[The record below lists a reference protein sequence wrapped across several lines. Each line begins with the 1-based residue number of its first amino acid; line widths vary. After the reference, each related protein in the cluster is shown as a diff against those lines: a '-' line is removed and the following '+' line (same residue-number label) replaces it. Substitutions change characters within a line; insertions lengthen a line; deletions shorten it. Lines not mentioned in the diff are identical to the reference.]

1 MPGWCAVSKNG
12 RRRWP
17 CLELALKLSPE
28 QMKAVSARR
37 PNVRSRLV
45 RSQHEFLSIRTIATA
60 KALQMHAAREAPQP
74 RSAPKPVVSLHS
86 ELPWLIRVFQIS

>member
-1 MPGWCAVSKNG
+1 MSGWCAVSKNG

-17 CLELALKLSPE
+17 CLELALKLSPDE
-28 QMKAVSARR
+28 GGVSAWT

-45 RSQHEFLSIRTIATA
+45 SSQHEFLSIRTIVTA
-60 KALQMHAAREAPQP
+60 KALQTHAAREAPQP
-74 RSAPKPVVSLHS
+74 RSATNPVVSLHS

>member
-1 MPGWCAVSKNG
+1 MSGWCAVSKNG

-37 PNVRSRLV
+37 PNVHSMLV
-45 RSQHEFLSIRTIATA
+45 CSQHEFLSIRTIATA
-60 KALQMHAAREAPQP
+60 KVLQMHAAMQP
-74 RSAPKPVVSLHS
+74 EKLLS
-86 ELPWLIRVFQIS
+86 RVRHQNLLCLSIVNSRG